1 MADQITHYKVFVAS
15 PGGLES
21 ERKAFKNALLSHNDA
36 DAIERSCFF
45 QPIGWE
51 ITLGG
56 VGRPQEK
63 INQDLKK
70 CDYFVLLLWNRWG
83 SPTGRD
89 DVTSG
94 THEEFMLANELLNDS
109 SAPMREIVV
118 FFRGVDAA
126 LLSDPG
132 PQLQKVLDFK
142 RQIEEEKRL
151 LFETFDS
158 PESFGEKLKRHLA
171 SWTRL
176 HESAGKEP
184 FPAEEVATE
193 VHDEAVT
200 VAEAETQ
207 TNPTELESE
216 LAFNMT
222 TLRTMFSFDRY
233 GKFLSEQE
241 RYVDA
246 ERVYR
251 EMYQL
256 ALDTN
261 EATWAS
267 TAMARLGGTYRSQG
281 KIHEAEQTL
290 KHALGMKREQGDQV
304 GESMTLTFLADIYY
318 RQGKTQNAIE
328 HYLAAL
334 GANPDL
340 REPALSMIKYKTGR
354 AYADIGDTQSAAQ
367 FLNEA
372 RDGASKSNNKKLL
385 MSINQAR
392 KARKIG

>member
-1 MADQITHYKVFVAS
+1 MADQITHYKVFIAS
-15 PGGLES
+15 PGGLET
-21 ERKAFKNALLSHNDA
+21 ERKAFKNALLSHNEA
-36 DAIERSCFF
+36 DAIERSCYF

-56 VGRPQEK
+56 VGRPQER
-63 INQDLKK
+63 INQDLRK

-83 SPTGRD
+83 SSTGRD

-94 THEEFMLANELLNDS
+94 THEEFLLANELLGDKA
-109 SAPMREIVV
+109 APMREIVV

-142 RQIEEEKRL
+142 RKIEDEKRL

-176 HESAGKEP
+176 HESAGKES
-184 FPAEEVATE
+184 AAGGDHALDN
-193 VHDEAVT
+193 HDEV
-200 VAEAETQ
+200 VAIAEVGAD

-233 GKFLSEQE
+233 GKFLNAQE

-261 EATWAS
+261 EVTWAS
-267 TAMARLGGTYRSQG
+267 TAMARLGGIYRSQG
-281 KIHEAEQTL
+281 KIQEAEQTL

-318 RQGKTQNAIE
+318 RQGKPQNAIE
-328 HYLAAL
+328 YYLAAL

-340 REPALSMIKYKTGR
+340 REPALSTIKYKIGK
-354 AYADIGDTQSAAQ
+354 AYAENGDTQSASQ
-367 FLNEA
+367 FLDEA
-372 RDGASKSNNKKLL
+372 RDGASKIGNKKLL
-385 MSINQAR
+385 MSIKHVR